1 VVAAVEAVEHGRVI
15 LADATSVAPEAII
28 AATGFSMDLDGLV
41 GHLGVLDEN
50 GKPRGGFA
58 SHVGDGM
65 FAIGYG
71 IPPSGPLRAIRL
83 AATPL
88 AHEVATYLATAS
100 STTADPLTITAD
112 AQPAKSPQYK

>member
-1 VVAAVEAVEHGRVI
+1 VEAVEPDRVI
-15 LADATSVAPEAII
+15 LDDGNCIPPGVII

-41 GHLGVLDEN
+41 GHLGVLDEH

-71 IPPSGPLRAIRL
+71 IPPNGPLRAIRL

-88 AHEVATYLATAS
+88 AREIATYLATAHALQQATYHS
-100 STTADPLTITAD
+100 
-112 AQPAKSPQYK
+112 